1 MKRRQFMQEGTFD
14 QLKNQVIDTQLCI
27 YCGQC
32 CAVCSTGCISFKDSG
47 PELDGECVACG
58 QCIDACPGLG
68 APLKKLDMQ
77 VFGREQTEEE
87 EKKGLGIYISDRNLV
102 SADKKIQE
110 KGYTG
115 GKMTALLAYLLKN
128 KEVDAAIVSQ
138 WGGASPYPW
147 VSWPAIAATRE
158 DVIKGAASKY
168 VFSPNLMAL
177 GEVAD
182 REDIKSVAIVGLACH
197 MQGLR
202 KLELLGAPYADL
214 AKKVKYTLGLY
225 CGAPMVGKEDFLTY
239 IAELNGVSPQD
250 IASVDFKRV
259 SKEFDIA
266 FDVDLK
272 NGEKRVN
279 RMHIMNLFEIIGRY
293 PRWNR
298 CRFCTDYAAEY
309 ADISFGGVHV
319 TCRTPKGEDLVN
331 RAVADGCLVLAE
343 PDEMAEQGA
352 KAVDKSNARIKK
364 VKNIDRIN
372 KYRGQGKPVPDYA

>member
-1 MKRRQFMQEGTFD
+1 MQENSFD
-14 QLKNQVIDTQLCI
+14 QLKNKVIDTQLCI

-32 CAVCSTGCISFKDSG
+32 CAVCSTGCISFKSNG

-58 QCIDACPGLG
+58 QCLEACPGLG
-68 APLKKLDMQ
+68 APLKKLDIQ

-102 SADKKIQE
+102 SADNEIRG

-115 GKMTALLAYLLKN
+115 GKMTALLAYLLEN
-128 KEVDAAIVSQ
+128 KEIDAAIVSQ
-138 WGGASPYPW
+138 WGEASPYPW
-147 VSWPAIAATRE
+147 ISWPAVAATRE

-177 GEVAD
+177 AEVAD
-182 REDIKSVAIVGLACH
+182 RDDITSVAIVGLGCH

-202 KLELLGAPYADL
+202 KLEHLGMPYANL

-239 IAELNGVSPQD
+239 IAELNDVSPQD
-250 IASVDFKRV
+250 IVN
-259 SKEFDIA
+259 
-266 FDVDLK
+266 VDLK
-272 NGEKRVN
+272 NGEKRVKQ
-279 RMHIMNLFEIIGRY
+279 MHIMKLFEIIGRY

-319 TCRTPKGEDLVN
+319 TCRTAKGEDVVN
-331 RAVADGCLVLAE
+331 RAVADGCLVLSE
-343 PDEMAEQGA
+343 PDQMAEQGA
-352 KAVDKSNARIKK
+352 KAVDQSNARIKK
-364 VKNIDRIN
+364 VSNVKRISN
-372 KYRGQGKPVPDYA
+372 YMSEGKPVPNYD